1 VEDLSL
7 HILDVVE
14 NAVAANASRV
24 EVTVVEEPGKD
35 RLEIE
40 IKDDGIGMDE
50 EIRQKALDPFFT
62 TRTTRKVGLGLP
74 FLAQAAQE
82 AGGTLEIESSPGDGT
97 TVRATFQYSHI
108 DRKPLGNMVET
119 MTTLFIGNPDIDFR
133 YTHVN
138 GGKSYTFR
146 SEWLRERFHAQPFVT
161 PEAIRWLRQHLQE
174 GLSGIGVHPVR
185 K

>member
-1 VEDLSL
+1 LEDLSL
-7 HILDVVE
+7 HILDIVE
-14 NAVAANASRV
+14 NAIAAKASRI
-24 EVTVVEEPGKD
+24 EVTVVEDPGKD
-35 RLEIE
+35 RLGIQ

-50 EIRQKALDPFFT
+50 EIRQKAVDPFFT

-97 TVRATFQYSHI
+97 RVRATFQHSHI

-119 MTTLFIGNPDIDFR
+119 MTTLFIGNPDIDFH
-133 YTHVN
+133 YMHLN
-138 GGKSYTFR
+138 GEKSYTFR
-146 SEWLRERFHAQPFVT
+146 SEWLREKFHAQPFVT
-161 PEAIRWLRQHLQE
+161 PEAIRWLRKHLQE
-174 GLSGIGVHPVR
+174 GLSGIGVNPVR

>member
-14 NAVAANASRV
+14 NAIAAKASRI
-24 EVTVVEEPGKD
+24 EVTVVEEPEKD
-35 RLEIE
+35 HLEIE

-50 EIRQKALDPFFT
+50 EIRQKAADPFFT
-62 TRTTRKVGLGLP
+62 TRTSRKVGLGLP

-82 AGGTLEIESSPGDGT
+82 AEGRLEIESSPGNGT

-133 YTHVN
+133 YTHIN
-138 GGKSYTFR
+138 GEKSYTFR
-146 SEWLRERFHAQPFVT
+146 SEWLRETFQGYSFIS
-161 PEAIRWLRQHLQE
+161 PEAIRWLRKHLQE
-174 GLSGIGVHPVR
+174 GLTEIGV
-185 K
+185 KG